1 MNEMLQEIVGRSNV
15 LSVYAALLKRSRRK
29 TEHMSDEDAALFTR
43 STRKPNA
50 LKRKSALDVKS
61 GREAEHV

>member
-29 TEHMSDEDAALFTR
+29 TEHMSDEDAAL
-43 STRKPNA
+43 ST
-50 LKRKSALDVKS
+50 
-61 GREAEHV
+61 REAERVEA